1 MSWTFRNLDN
11 IGIAL
16 WEHIVLV
23 AISIVIAFAISL
35 VLGIWASRR
44 PRVYA
49 AVVGVAALLY
59 TIPSLAL
66 FAMLIPILGLGAKP
80 AITGLVA
87 YSILILVRNIATGLR
102 EVPADIVDAATGMG
116 FGPFQRLWQIELPL
130 ALPVI
135 VAGLRIALVTQIG
148 IATIAAYINAGGL
161 GYLIFSGINQR
172 FPEKILVGAAVASL
186 LAIAADRGLAYVERR
201 LRAAQAA

>member
-16 WEHIVLV
+16 WEHVVLV
-23 AISIVIAFAISL
+23 GISIAIAFAISL
-35 VLGIWASRR
+35 ALGIWASRR

-49 AVVGVAALLY
+49 VVVGIAALLY
-59 TIPSLAL
+59 TVPSLAL

-102 EVPADIVDAATGMG
+102 EVPADVVDAATGMG
-116 FGPFQRLWQIELPL
+116 FGRAQRLWRVELPL

-161 GYLIFSGINQR
+161 GALIFAGINQR
-172 FPEKILVGAAVASL
+172 FPEKIIVGAAVASL

>member
-23 AISIVIAFAISL
+23 GISIAIAFAISL
-35 VLGIWASRR
+35 ALGIWASRR

-49 AVVGVAALLY
+49 VVVGIAALLY
-59 TIPSLAL
+59 TVPSLAL
-66 FAMLIPILGLGAKP
+66 FAMLIPLLGLGAKP

-102 EVPADIVDAATGMG
+102 EVPADVVDAATGMG
-116 FGPFQRLWQIELPL
+116 FGRAQRLWRIELPL

-161 GYLIFSGINQR
+161 GALIFAGINQR

>member
-1 MSWTFRNLDN
+1 MSWTFRNWDN
-11 IGIAL
+11 IALAL
-16 WEHIVLV
+16 WEHVVLV
-23 AISIVIAFAISL
+23 GISITIAFAISL
-35 VLGIWASRR
+35 LLGIWASRR

-49 AVVGVAALLY
+49 VVVGVAALLY

-66 FAMLIPILGLGAKP
+66 FAMLIPLLGLGAKP

-102 EVPADIVDAATGMG
+102 EVPAEVVDAATGMG
-116 FGPFQRLWQIELPL
+116 FGRAQRLLRIELPL

-135 VAGLRIALVTQIG
+135 VAGLRIAIVTQIG
-148 IATIAAYINAGGL
+148 VATIAAYINAGGL
-161 GYLIFSGINQR
+161 GALIFAGINQR

-186 LAIAADRGLAYVERR
+186 LAIAADRTLAHFERR

>member
-1 MSWTFRNLDN
+1 MSWTFRNLHN

-16 WEHIVLV
+16 WEHVVLV
-23 AISIVIAFAISL
+23 AISIAIAFAMSL
-35 VLGIWASRR
+35 ALGIWASRR

-49 AVVGVAALLY
+49 VVVAIAALLY
-59 TIPSLAL
+59 TVPSLAL
-66 FAMLIPILGLGAKP
+66 FAMLIPLLGLGAKP

-102 EVPADIVDAATGMG
+102 EVPADIVDAAAGMG
-116 FGPFQRLWQIELPL
+116 FSPAQRLWRIELPL

-161 GYLIFSGINQR
+161 GALIFAGINQR
-172 FPEKILVGAAVASL
+172 FPEKILVGAVVASL
-186 LAIAADRGLAYVERR
+186 LAIAADRGLAYLERR

>member
-1 MSWTFRNLDN
+1 MSWTFRNLDD

-16 WEHIVLV
+16 WEHVVLV
-23 AISIVIAFAISL
+23 AISIGIAFAISL

-49 AVVGVAALLY
+49 VVVGIAALLY

-66 FAMLIPILGLGAKP
+66 FAMLIPILGLGTKP

-116 FGPFQRLWQIELPL
+116 FNRAQRLWRVELPL

-135 VAGLRIALVTQIG
+135 VAGLRIAIVTQIG
-148 IATIAAYINAGGL
+148 VATIAAYINAGGL

>member
-11 IGIAL
+11 IGVAL

-23 AISIVIAFAISL
+23 AISIAIAFAISL

-59 TIPSLAL
+59 TVPSLAL

-102 EVPADIVDAATGMG
+102 EVSADVVDAATGMG
-116 FGPFQRLWQIELPL
+116 FGRAQRLWQIELPL

-161 GYLIFSGINQR
+161 GALIFSGINQR

-186 LAIAADRGLAYVERR
+186 LAIAADRGLAYLERR

>member
-16 WEHIVLV
+16 WEHVVLV
-23 AISIVIAFAISL
+23 AISIAIAFAISL

-44 PRVYA
+44 PRIYA
-49 AVVGVAALLY
+49 AIVAVAALLY

-116 FGPFQRLWQIELPL
+116 FNRVQRLWRIELPL

-135 VAGLRIALVTQIG
+135 VAGLRIAIVTQIG

>member
-1 MSWTFRNLDN
+1 VSWTFRNWHN
-11 IGIAL
+11 IALAL
-16 WEHIVLV
+16 WEHVVLV
-23 AISIVIAFAISL
+23 GISIAIAFAVSL
-35 VLGIWASRR
+35 ALGIWASRR

-49 AVVGVAALLY
+49 AVVGAAALLY

-66 FAMLIPILGLGAKP
+66 FAMLIPLLGLGAKP

-102 EVPADIVDAATGMG
+102 EVPAEIIDAATGMG
-116 FGPFQRLWQIELPL
+116 FNRAQRLWRIELPL

-161 GYLIFSGINQR
+161 GALIFAGINQR

-186 LAIAADRGLAYVERR
+186 LAIAADRGLAHFERR

>member
-23 AISIVIAFAISL
+23 AISIAIAFAISL

-49 AVVGVAALLY
+49 AIVAVAALLY

-66 FAMLIPILGLGAKP
+66 FAMLIPLLGLGAKP

-116 FGPFQRLWQIELPL
+116 FNRAQRLWRIELPL

-135 VAGLRIALVTQIG
+135 VAGLRIAIVTQIG

>member
-11 IGIAL
+11 IALAL

-23 AISIVIAFAISL
+23 GISIAIALAISL
-35 VLGIWASRR
+35 ALGIWASRR

-49 AVVGVAALLY
+49 VVVGIAALLY

-66 FAMLIPILGLGAKP
+66 FAMLIPLLGLGAKP

-102 EVPADIVDAATGMG
+102 EVPAEIVDAATGMG
-116 FGPFQRLWQIELPL
+116 FGRAQRLLRIELPL

-135 VAGLRIALVTQIG
+135 VAGLRIAIVTQIG

-161 GYLIFSGINQR
+161 GALIFAGINQR
-172 FPEKILVGAAVASL
+172 FPEKIIVGAAVASL
-186 LAIAADRGLAYVERR
+186 LAIAADRGLAWFERR

>member
-16 WEHIVLV
+16 WEHVVLV
-23 AISIVIAFAISL
+23 AISIGIAFAISL

-49 AVVGVAALLY
+49 VVVGIAALLY

-66 FAMLIPILGLGAKP
+66 FAMLIPILGLGTKP

-116 FGPFQRLWQIELPL
+116 FNRAQRLWRVELPL

-135 VAGLRIALVTQIG
+135 VAGLRIAIVTQIG
-148 IATIAAYINAGGL
+148 VATIAAYINAGGL

>member
-23 AISIVIAFAISL
+23 GISIAIAFAISL
-35 VLGIWASRR
+35 ALGIWASRR

-49 AVVGVAALLY
+49 VVVGIAALLY
-59 TIPSLAL
+59 TVPSLAL
-66 FAMLIPILGLGAKP
+66 FAMLIPLLGLGAKP

-102 EVPADIVDAATGMG
+102 EVPADIVDAASGMG
-116 FGPFQRLWQIELPL
+116 FNRAQRLWRIELPL

-135 VAGLRIALVTQIG
+135 VAGLRIAIVTQIG

-161 GYLIFSGINQR
+161 GALIFAGINQR

>member
-16 WEHIVLV
+16 WEHVLLV
-23 AISIVIAFAISL
+23 AISIGIAFAISL

-49 AVVGVAALLY
+49 VVVGIAALLY

-66 FAMLIPILGLGAKP
+66 FAMLIPLLGLGTKP

-116 FGPFQRLWQIELPL
+116 FNRAQRLWRIELPL

-135 VAGLRIALVTQIG
+135 VAGLRIAIVTQIG
-148 IATIAAYINAGGL
+148 VATIAAYINAGGL

>member
-23 AISIVIAFAISL
+23 AISMAIALTISL
-35 VLGIWASRR
+35 LLGIWASGR

-49 AVVGVAALLY
+49 AVVSVAALLY
-59 TIPSLAL
+59 TVPSLAL
-66 FAMLIPILGLGAKP
+66 FAMLIPLLGLGAKP

-102 EVPADIVDAATGMG
+102 EVPAEIIDAAAGMG
-116 FGPFQRLWQIELPL
+116 FGRAQRLWQIELPL
-130 ALPVI
+130 AMPVI
-135 VAGLRIALVTQIG
+135 VAGVRIAVVTQIG

-186 LAIAADRGLAYVERR
+186 LAIVADRGLAYVERR

>member
-11 IGIAL
+11 IALAL
-16 WEHIVLV
+16 WEHVVLV
-23 AISIVIAFAISL
+23 GISIAIALAISL
-35 VLGIWASRR
+35 ALGIWASRR

-49 AVVGVAALLY
+49 VVVGIAALLY

-66 FAMLIPILGLGAKP
+66 FAMLIPLLGLGTKP

-102 EVPADIVDAATGMG
+102 EVPAEVVDAATGMG
-116 FGPFQRLWQIELPL
+116 FGRAQRLLRIELPL

-135 VAGLRIALVTQIG
+135 VAGLRIAIVTQIG

-161 GYLIFSGINQR
+161 GALIFAGINQR
-172 FPEKILVGAAVASL
+172 FPEKIIVGAAVASL
-186 LAIAADRGLAYVERR
+186 LAIAADRGLAWFERR

>member
-23 AISIVIAFAISL
+23 AISIAIAFAISL
-35 VLGIWASRR
+35 ALGIWASRR

-49 AVVGVAALLY
+49 VVVGIAALLY

-66 FAMLIPILGLGAKP
+66 FAMLIPLLGLGAKP

-102 EVPADIVDAATGMG
+102 EVPADIVDAASGMG
-116 FGPFQRLWQIELPL
+116 FNKVQRLWQIELPL

-135 VAGLRIALVTQIG
+135 VAGLRIAIVTQIG

-161 GYLIFSGINQR
+161 GALIFSGINQR

>member
-1 MSWTFRNLDN
+1 MSWTFRNLDT
-11 IGIAL
+11 IALAL
-16 WEHIVLV
+16 WEHVVLV
-23 AISIVIAFAISL
+23 GVSIAIALAISL
-35 VLGIWASRR
+35 ALGIWASRR
-44 PRVYA
+44 PRVYTV
-49 AVVGVAALLY
+49 VVGIAALLY

-66 FAMLIPILGLGAKP
+66 FAMLIPLLGLGAKP

-102 EVPADIVDAATGMG
+102 EVPAEVVDAATGMG
-116 FGPFQRLWQIELPL
+116 FGRAQRLLRIELPL

-135 VAGLRIALVTQIG
+135 VAGLRIAIVTQIG

-161 GYLIFSGINQR
+161 GALIFAGINQR
-172 FPEKILVGAAVASL
+172 FPEKIIVGAAVASL
-186 LAIAADRGLAYVERR
+186 LAIAADRGLALFERR

>member
-1 MSWTFRNLDN
+1 MSWTFRNWHN

-23 AISIVIAFAISL
+23 GISIAIAFAISL
-35 VLGIWASRR
+35 ALGIWASRR

-49 AVVGVAALLY
+49 VVVGIAALLY
-59 TIPSLAL
+59 TVPSLAL

-102 EVPADIVDAATGMG
+102 EVPADVVDAATGMG
-116 FGPFQRLWQIELPL
+116 FNRAQRLWRIELPL

-135 VAGLRIALVTQIG
+135 VAGLRIAIVTQIG

-161 GYLIFSGINQR
+161 GALIFSGINTR
-172 FPEKILVGAAVASL
+172 FPEKIVVGAVVASL

>member
-11 IGIAL
+11 IALAL

-23 AISIVIAFAISL
+23 GISIAIALAISL
-35 VLGIWASRR
+35 ALGIWASRR

-49 AVVGVAALLY
+49 VVVGIAALLY

-66 FAMLIPILGLGAKP
+66 FAMLIPLLGLGAKP

-102 EVPADIVDAATGMG
+102 EVPAEIVDAATGMG
-116 FGPFQRLWQIELPL
+116 FGRAQRLLRIELPL

-135 VAGLRIALVTQIG
+135 VAGLRIAIVTQIG

-161 GYLIFSGINQR
+161 GALIFAGINQR
-172 FPEKILVGAAVASL
+172 FPEKIIVGAAVASL
-186 LAIAADRGLAYVERR
+186 LAIAADRGLAYFERR

>member
-16 WEHIVLV
+16 WEHVVLV
-23 AISIVIAFAISL
+23 AISIGIAFSISL

-49 AVVGVAALLY
+49 VVVGIAALLY

-66 FAMLIPILGLGAKP
+66 FAMLIPILGLGTKP

-116 FGPFQRLWQIELPL
+116 FNRAQRLWRVELPL

-135 VAGLRIALVTQIG
+135 VAGLRIAIVTQIG
-148 IATIAAYINAGGL
+148 VATIAAYINAGGL

>member
-23 AISIVIAFAISL
+23 AISMAIAFTISL
-35 VLGIWASRR
+35 FLGIWASGR

-49 AVVGVAALLY
+49 SVVAVAALLY
-59 TIPSLAL
+59 TVPSLAL

-102 EVPADIVDAATGMG
+102 EVPAEIVDAASGMG
-116 FGPFQRLWQIELPL
+116 FSPMQRLWRIELPL

-135 VAGLRIALVTQIG
+135 VAGVRIAVVTQIG

-186 LAIAADRGLAYVERR
+186 LAIVADRSLAILERR
-201 LRAAQAA
+201 LRAAQAS

>member
-16 WEHIVLV
+16 WEHVVLV
-23 AISIVIAFAISL
+23 AISIGIAFAISL

-49 AVVGVAALLY
+49 VVVGIAALLY

-66 FAMLIPILGLGAKP
+66 FAMLIPILGLGTKP

-116 FGPFQRLWQIELPL
+116 FNRAQRLWRVELPL

-135 VAGLRIALVTQIG
+135 VAGLRIAIVTQIG

>member
-16 WEHIVLV
+16 WEHVVLV
-23 AISIVIAFAISL
+23 AISIAIAFAISL
-35 VLGIWASRR
+35 ALGIWASRR
-44 PRVYA
+44 PKIYA
-49 AVVGVAALLY
+49 GVVSVAALLY

-66 FAMLIPILGLGAKP
+66 FAMLIPLLGLGAKP

-116 FGPFQRLWQIELPL
+116 FGTIQRLWRIELPL

-148 IATIAAYINAGGL
+148 VATIAAYINAGGL
-161 GYLIFSGINQR
+161 GTLIFAGINQR
-172 FPEKILVGAAVASL
+172 FPEKILVGAAVASM
-186 LAIAADRGLAYVERR
+186 LAIVADRGLAYVERR
-201 LRAAQAA
+201 LRTAQAA

>member
-11 IGIAL
+11 IALAL

-23 AISIVIAFAISL
+23 GISIAIAFAISL
-35 VLGIWASRR
+35 ALGIWASRR

-49 AVVGVAALLY
+49 VVVGAAALLY

-66 FAMLIPILGLGAKP
+66 FAMLIPLLGLGAKP

-102 EVPADIVDAATGMG
+102 EVPADVVDAATGMG
-116 FGPFQRLWQIELPL
+116 FGRAQRLLRIELPL

-135 VAGLRIALVTQIG
+135 VAGLRIAIVTQIG

-161 GYLIFSGINQR
+161 GALIFAGINQR
-172 FPEKILVGAAVASL
+172 FPEKIIVGAAVASL
-186 LAIAADRGLAYVERR
+186 LAIAADRGLATFERR

>member
-23 AISIVIAFAISL
+23 AISIAIAFAISL
-35 VLGIWASRR
+35 ILGIWASRR

-49 AVVGVAALLY
+49 AVVGIAALLY

-66 FAMLIPILGLGAKP
+66 FAMLIPLLGLGAKP

-102 EVPADIVDAATGMG
+102 EVPADIVDAASGMG
-116 FGPFQRLWQIELPL
+116 FNKVQRLWQIELPL

-135 VAGLRIALVTQIG
+135 VAGLRIAIVTQIG

-161 GYLIFSGINQR
+161 GALIFSGINQR